1 MVKNFLD
8 WIVTSLLPGFFS
20 LLKQLTIVPG
30 VSLLG
35 FLIGLVL
42 LTIVVGAI
50 LFRV

>member
-1 MVKNFLD
+1 MVKNYLD
-8 WIVTSLLPGFFS
+8 WIVSQLLPGFFS
-20 LLKQLTIVPG
+20 LLNQLTIVSG

>member
-1 MVKNFLD
+1 MVKNYLD
-8 WIVTSLLPGFFS
+8 WIVGNLLPGFFS
-20 LLKQLTIVPG
+20 LLNQLTIVQG

-42 LTIVVGAI
+42 LTTVVGAI

>member
-1 MVKNFLD
+1 MVQSFMD
-8 WIVTSLLPGFFS
+8 WIVTNLLPGFFS
-20 LLKQLTIVPG
+20 LLDQLTIVPG

-42 LTIVVGAI
+42 LTIVVGAV

>member
-20 LLKQLTIVPG
+20 LLNQLTIVPG

-35 FLIGLVL
+35 FFDWVGLADNCCWCYFV
-42 LTIVVGAI
+42 
-50 LFRV
+50 